1 MKNNKAFTLIELLA
15 VIVILAIIAL
25 IATPTVLNIIKDSK
39 ENTIK
44 ISAENYLSALDNSIA
59 LNKEKIK
66 NNTYDIIDKG
76 NICLE
81 YDSTSCINEL
91 KLKVEGTIPESGT
104 ITIEKGIVVSYELV
118 YREKIIK
125 KKFDGKQTIDE
136 NPYIEVM
143 DNNPG
148 IICGDSKEKED
159 LSLEVCHI
167 RSIEDLVA
175 FSNKVSSGNTFE
187 GKTIELVNSLDFKSK
202 YSYKERKVNN
212 RLITGEGFSPIGYSY
227 SRHFKGTFE
236 GNNNKIKNLYIN
248 KPDSGIGALFVYIE
262 NAIIQN
268 LTIER
273 ANVIGT
279 SNSGILVGYND
290 GGTIQNVNL
299 SNTNF
304 ETPNNGRHVGSLV
317 GYNNEGTIKNIKAK
331 NLKMIGGIYYETGG
345 LIGFSS
351 GTIEHVELNNISM
364 VNESYSASG
373 MIGMNEGNIKNIKAR
388 NINIKTGSY
397 GYSAG
402 LIGYNKGIVQ
412 DVELENIIINGGQ
425 YSAGLAG
432 TSSEGV
438 TIKNINMNN
447 IKITGKGMWHGGLV
461 GANSSDIFNVI
472 GNNVVIIGKNRYSGG
487 LVGSHYSGT
496 VSQIK
501 IKNVEV
507 NAEDRS
513 GVLAGSIDNGI
524 LKNSV
529 VGGNIIGSVYVGI
542 ITGWCNVCSIDT
554 VVVKGNVEGTSNNIG
569 GLVGNVVSTSEANA
583 NISGVYLSG
592 NLKFTDNAINN
603 RMIGNKGSYSP
614 VFKTLASSNTTINGN
629 KVESN
634 DISSVDGKTLIDMG
648 KASQSEYEAIGFEFE
663 STDTNECYWYFDEND
678 ELDLMIKENID

>member
-1 MKNNKAFTLIELLA
+1 MKINTKAFTLIELLA

-25 IATPTVLNIIKDSK
+25 IATPIVLNIIKDSK

-81 YDSTSCINEL
+81 YDSTNCINEL

-125 KKFDGKQTIDE
+125 KESNGKKIIED
-136 NPYIEVM
+136 NPYKEVI
-143 DNNPG
+143 DDYPG
-148 IICGDSKEKED
+148 IICGEGEKED
-159 LSLEVCHI
+159 LNLEVCHI

-175 FSNKVSSGNTFE
+175 FSNKVSSGNSFE

-317 GYNNEGTIKNIKAK
+317 GNNQSGTIKNIKAK
-331 NLKMIGGIYYETGG
+331 NIKMSGGEYYETGG
-345 LIGFSS
+345 LIGQNIS
-351 GTIEHVELNNISM
+351 GTIENITLDNISM
-364 VNESYSASG
+364 VNEVYSASG
-373 MIGMNEGNIKNIKAR
+373 IIGMNEGNIKNIKAR
-388 NINIKTGSY
+388 NININAHYYAG
-397 GYSAG
+397 G
-402 LIGYNKGIVQ
+402 LIGSNKGTAQ
-412 DVELENIIINGGQ
+412 DVELENIIINSGQ

-554 VVVKGNVEGTSNNIG
+554 VVVKGNVEGTGSNIG
-569 GLVGNVVSTSEANA
+569 GLVGSVGSTSEANA
-583 NISGVYLSG
+583 DISGVYLSG
-592 NLKFTDNAINN
+592 NLKFTDNATNN

-614 VFKTLASSNTTINGN
+614 VFKTLASSNTTINEN
-629 KVESN
+629 KVESA
-634 DISSVDGKTLIDMG
+634 DISSVDGKTLINMG

-678 ELDLMIKENID
+678 ELDLKIK